1 MPDLKEGYSK
11 FLQSSLFIETII
23 HISRSENSNDSE
35 QMDLA
40 IVFLTKNMELIMNT
54 ENCKQ
59 FVRQEPERAI
69 EYQLKA
75 FKIGYTKTIG

>member
-1 MPDLKEGYSK
+1 M
-11 FLQSSLFIETII
+11 FLQSSLFIDTTTYIF
-23 HISRSENSNDSE
+23 RTENSNDSE

-40 IVFLTKNMELIMNT
+40 IVFLAKNMELIMNT
-54 ENCKQ
+54 EGWKQ